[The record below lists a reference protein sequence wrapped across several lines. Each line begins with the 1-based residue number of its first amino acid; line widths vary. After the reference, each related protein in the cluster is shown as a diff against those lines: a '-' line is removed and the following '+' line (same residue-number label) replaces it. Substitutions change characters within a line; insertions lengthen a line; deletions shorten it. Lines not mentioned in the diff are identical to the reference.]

1 MAYSFPV
8 ASQEPSASRLFQ
20 VALAEN
26 CMATCPVNRGS
37 APSCVANLMGLES
50 TQKGSFDL
58 GDFVSRIGLLTPRKV
73 SLSSA
78 PINQLQPF
86 MASNLFKGF
95 GTMVTLQSSSGQQ
108 HSIAVTYNSCGLL
121 ALDPKSNTMM
131 TLVEYLARFQ
141 GVSSFIIIFYD
152 DMLPREEH
160 VLESRRILASAKT
173 RAGRKSKTGRSQRR
187 KTGRRVRGHARRVT
201 QGRARATS
209 K

>member
-8 ASQEPSASRLFQ
+8 PSKEPSASRLFQ

-26 CMATCPVNRGS
+26 CMSKCPINEGS
-37 APSCVANLMGLES
+37 APSCVANMMGLES
-50 TQKGSFDL
+50 TQKAAFDL
-58 GDFVSRIGLLTPRKV
+58 GDFAARIGMLTPRKI
-73 SLSSA
+73 SLTSA
-78 PINQLQPF
+78 PINQLQQF

-95 GTMVTLQSSSGQQ
+95 GTMVTLQSPSGEQ

-131 TLVEYLARFQ
+131 TLVEYLGRFQ
-141 GVSSFIIIFYD
+141 GATSFVLIFYD
-152 DMLPREEH
+152 QLIPREEH

-173 RAGRKSKTGRSQRR
+173 YAGRSRSARLRRR
-187 KTGRRVRGHARRVT
+187 KTGRRALAHGRRATRGRG
-201 QGRARATS
+201 QATS

>member
-8 ASQEPSASRLFQ
+8 ESREPVSSRLFQ

-26 CMATCPVNRGS
+26 CMSTCPVNRGS
-37 APSCVANLMGLES
+37 APSCVANMMGLES
-50 TQKGSFDL
+50 TQKAAFDL
-58 GDFVSRIGLLTPRKV
+58 GDFAGRIGMLTPRKV

-95 GTMVTLQSSSGQQ
+95 GTMVTFQSPSGEQ

-141 GVSSFIIIFYD
+141 GATSFIMIFYD

-173 RAGRKSKTGRSQRR
+173 YAGRKSTRR
-187 KTGRRVRGHARRVT
+187 KRRTTKKRRS
-201 QGRARATS
+201 RR
-209 K
+209 